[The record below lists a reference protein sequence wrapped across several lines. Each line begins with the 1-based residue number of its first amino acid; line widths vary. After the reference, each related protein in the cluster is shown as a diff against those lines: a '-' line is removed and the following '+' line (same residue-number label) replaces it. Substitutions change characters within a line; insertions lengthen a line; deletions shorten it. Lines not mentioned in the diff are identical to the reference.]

1 MFSDL
6 GDLVGFGLAA
16 LLWLE
21 VEKNRDA
28 GPRGNMVA
36 TFHPFIPTC
45 GLEEMNHGAKA
56 MAMVLRR
63 IEERRLDFLRAGHV
77 LKQRLA

>member
-1 MFSDL
+1 L

-21 VEKNRDA
+21 VEKNWDA
-28 GPRGNMVA
+28 GPRENMVA
-36 TFHPFIPTC
+36 TFDPLIPAG

-63 IEERRLDFLRAGHV
+63 IEERRFDFLQAGHA
-77 LKQRLA
+77 LKRGWHK